1 MLDAELALARKL
13 GRSDLP
19 STAAQ
24 VQTLLSETRAQGLG
38 RVVNVLL
45 PGISGLCAPVFDAG
59 GHLALGVVS
68 LGSSATFDADWQGP
82 AARALRTFAAQLS
95 ADLGWRSS

>member
-1 MLDAELALARKL
+1 MIEAELALARKL

-19 STAAQ
+19 STPAQ
-24 VQTLLSETRAQGLG
+24 VQAMLSESRAQGLG

-45 PGISGLCAPVFDAG
+45 PGISGLCAPVFDAD

-82 AARALRTFAAQLS
+82 VAQALRAFAGLLS
-95 ADLGWRSS
+95 ADLGWRAD

>member
-1 MLDAELALARKL
+1 MIETELALARKL

-19 STAAQ
+19 STPAQ
-24 VQTLLSETRAQGLG
+24 VKAMLSETRAQSLG

-68 LGSSATFDADWQGP
+68 LGSSATFDANWQGP
-82 AARALRTFAAQLS
+82 VALALRAFAQQLS
-95 ADLGWRSS
+95 TDLGWRAA